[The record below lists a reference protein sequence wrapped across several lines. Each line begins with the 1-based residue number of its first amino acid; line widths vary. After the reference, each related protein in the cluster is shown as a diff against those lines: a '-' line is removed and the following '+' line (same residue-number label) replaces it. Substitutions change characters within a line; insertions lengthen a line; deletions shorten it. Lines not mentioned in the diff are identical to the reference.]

1 MRTFVKVIILS
12 AALSVLAAAAA
23 DAQPGRRFYVG
34 AGWQFNGTAGND
46 FAANGNGWGAYLEGG
61 YYVLPHMAV
70 GLFGSFNTNNEY
82 VPRNTYRAED
92 GSALTTDMVN
102 SIYQIPFGATLRYRF
117 SYRLFQPYIQA
128 KLGANYAQE
137 YSYMSTMAYMD
148 DQWGFYASP
157 EIGFTWH
164 PFRRSNFG
172 FQLAAYYSY
181 ATNRSDGFGLN
192 GINNVGFKL
201 GVLF

>member
-117 SYRLFQPYIQA
+117 LWKKVQPYVEA
-128 KLGANYAQE
+128 KIGANYARE
-137 YSYMSTMAYMD
+137 YQLYSIYGAYD
-148 DQWGFYASP
+148 SQWGFYASP
-157 EIGFTWH
+157 EIGVTFH
-164 PFRRSNFG
+164 PFNKSNIG
-172 FQLAAYYSY
+172 LQIAGYYSY
-181 ATNRSDGFGLN
+181 ATNRSRAFGIDGLN
-192 GINNVGFKL
+192 NAGFKL
-201 GVLF
+201 GISF